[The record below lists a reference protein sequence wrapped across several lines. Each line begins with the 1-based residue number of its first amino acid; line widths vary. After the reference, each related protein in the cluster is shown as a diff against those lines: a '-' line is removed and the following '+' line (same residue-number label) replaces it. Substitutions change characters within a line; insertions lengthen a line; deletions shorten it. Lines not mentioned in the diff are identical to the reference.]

1 MKNHEFENEPG
12 LELPFAVPDELLD
25 YEEDDE
31 MTFPKIALLRQL
43 ARMGEVQ

>member
-1 MKNHEFENEPG
+1 MKIHEFENEPE
-12 LELPFAVPDELLD
+12 LELPFAVREELLD

-31 MTFPKIALLRQL
+31 MTFSKIALLRQL

>member
-1 MKNHEFENEPG
+1 MNQDIEPE
-12 LELPFAVPDELLD
+12 LELPFEVPEELTD